1 MILSFCYYTDLYG
14 NIVHLKNDNK
24 EFKIKPENFIESTIS
39 HREKY
44 TISFY
49 SGDSPVNKIDL
60 QFPIKGVILVY

>member
-49 SGDSPVNKIDL
+49 SGD
-60 QFPIKGVILVY
+60 